1 MADYRNPEGVPLP
14 PSRYSQ
20 SVRVERN
27 VEYLYLSG
35 QVGIELDGT
44 IPADFDRQAELTWDY
59 IERLLVDQGMTMA
72 NLVKVHGYLTSS
84 EHVAGYKKWRD
95 LRMPESPP
103 ASTVVLVSGFVAPGL
118 LIEIDAIAAREI

>member
-20 SVRVERN
+20 SVLVERN

>member
-1 MADYRNPEGVPLP
+1 MADYRNPTGVPVP

-27 VEYLYLSG
+27 AEYLYLSG
-35 QVGIELDGT
+35 QVGIEADGS

-59 IERLLVDQGMTMA
+59 IERLLADHGMTMA
-72 NLVKVHGYLTSS
+72 NLVKVHGYLTSP

-103 ASTVVLVSGFVAPGL
+103 ASTVVIVSGFVAPGL
-118 LIEIDAIAAREI
+118 LIEVDAVAAREL